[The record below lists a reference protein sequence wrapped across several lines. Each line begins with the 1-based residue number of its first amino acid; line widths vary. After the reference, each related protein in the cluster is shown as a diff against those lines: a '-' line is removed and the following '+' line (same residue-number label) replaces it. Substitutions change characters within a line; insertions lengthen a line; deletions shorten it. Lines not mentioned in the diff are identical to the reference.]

1 MAHTFT
7 NLLTHVIFSTKNRL
21 PHIDAEL
28 KAPLLAYM
36 GGIVRELHGTALTI
50 NGTADHVHLLVRL
63 PPTISLADAM
73 RVLKTNSSR
82 WVHEKWPSHSVFAW
96 QTGYGA
102 FSVSQ
107 SNIAGLLRYIAEQEQ
122 HHRKVSFQ
130 EEFLAYLRR
139 HGIDYD
145 ERYIWE

>member
-28 KAPLLAYM
+28 KVPLLAYM
-36 GGIVRELHGTALTI
+36 GGIVRELHGAALTI

-82 WVHEKWPSHSVFAW
+82 WVHEKRSTPRSGLWVRSSCPERAPVPGGAGRWPARAAEPAAPPAASVCYSHPHPGVLS
-96 QTGYGA
+96 
-102 FSVSQ
+102 
-107 SNIAGLLRYIAEQEQ
+107 L
-122 HHRKVSFQ
+122 
-130 EEFLAYLRR
+130 
-139 HGIDYD
+139 
-145 ERYIWE
+145 